1 MNNDKSMI
9 NKKLFIYYQLFK
21 YILKWKLFLQFYNN
35 LGCDIVFKS

>member
-21 YILKWKLFLQFYNN
+21 EKKLHLTRRKINRWAELHNF
-35 LGCDIVFKS
+35 

>member
-21 YILKWKLFLQFYNN
+21 YIL
-35 LGCDIVFKS
+35 GCDFYKFYQNLNKTTETL